1 VGYTTAWGC
10 HIFDFFSRKCLHA
23 PVVELQGCRIIK
35 QRVARMQDHQARV
48 GWRAGGHA
56 LASRGGTGKQRS
68 SFSFIKEGWHPQAAS
83 TTEDLKNSLC
93 VLDWER
99 ALGRLRLPAQVAGVW
114 ATRAR
119 HALGLRGA
127 EPAECERPKQ
137 EPEGQAHKTNHGRH
151 QGARS
156 LRSLAR
162 RSSCR
167 EKLTHTACRLLL
179 ATSDKRCKGTGDQDR
194 V

>member
-83 TTEDLKNSLC
+83 TTEDLKNSR
-93 VLDWER
+93 VG
-99 ALGRLRLPAQVAGVW
+99 LGKS
-114 ATRAR
+114 TRAAQAACPGGR
-119 HALGLRGA
+119 CLGNKSPTRPGA
-127 EPAECERPKQ
+127 
-137 EPEGQAHKTNHGRH
+137 
-151 QGARS
+151 
-156 LRSLAR
+156 AR
-162 RSSCR
+162 RRARRVRATKARARRAGTQNQPRQASGCTQSPQSGQTEQLPR
-167 EKLTHTACRLLL
+167 ETHSHGMPPAARHE
-179 ATSDKRCKGTGDQDR
+179 RQEMQR
-194 V
+194 HR